1 MTFRFGSKMKL
12 FGDLLRRDKPLAQAV
27 LKGGEEASGL
37 YGKVNFYPA
46 FEGVLICAE
55 IFDLPKG
62 EGNCP
67 GKTFGFHIH
76 EGKSCSGTKDDPF
89 SSAGMH
95 YNLGNCPHPA
105 HAGDMPPLMTDGGG
119 YAWMAFYTKR
129 ITMSEVIGRT
139 VVIHSN
145 PDDFHSQP
153 SGNSGKKIACGVIK
167 QM

>member
-1 MTFRFGSKMKL
+1 MKL

-76 EGKSCSGTKDDPF
+76 EGRAVLVRRMILF
-89 SSAGMH
+89 
-95 YNLGNCPHPA
+95 L
-105 HAGDMPPLMTDGGG
+105 PPVCT
-119 YAWMAFYTKR
+119 
-129 ITMSEVIGRT
+129 IIPE
-139 VVIHSN
+139 
-145 PDDFHSQP
+145 
-153 SGNSGKKIACGVIK
+153 IALILPMRGICRR
-167 QM
+167 